1 MKYDNVLKLVG
12 GTPLIKMSKIT
23 DKEVNLWGK
32 LEACNPMGSV
42 KDRIALAMIEAAER
56 SGELRPGQ
64 TVIEATSGNT
74 GIGLA
79 MVCARKGYPLVV
91 TMPENFS
98 IERRKLLRFLGARV
112 VLTPAAEKG
121 SGMIQKAEELAREH
135 DYFLPRQFQNQANA
149 QVHYDTTAQEI
160 ISDFMDE
167 PLYAVV
173 TGFGTGGT
181 LLGIARAVRDY
192 TPNTIVVV
200 AEPDN
205 SPVLA
210 SGIPQA
216 RNPDGSARESH
227 PHFRPHLMQGWAPDF
242 ISALTQQA
250 VDEQLIDEI
259 VPVNGNDSIAL
270 TRDLACKEGIFVG
283 TSAGATVAAAVK
295 VAERAPRGAN
305 IVVMLPDTGERY
317 LSTPLFDA
325 IEQDM
330 NEEELALSRS
340 TASCR
345 FDDTPFN
352 VAQLPV
358 SKRDEAAAQYFE
370 QVLTPNEVVM
380 FSLEWCEF
388 CWTLRRYFD
397 AADIP
402 YRSVDLDAVEMQ
414 KDDLG
419 VRLRAELRRR
429 IGAGTIPQ
437 VFIGGQHIGGCSDV
451 VEAYDDGHMQRL
463 LLECGVVGAML
474 KEISPA
480 EFLPDWL
487 QSH

>member
-1 MKYDNVLKLVG
+1 MKYENILKLVG

-64 TVIEATSGNT
+64 MVIEATSGNT

-98 IERRKLLRFLGARV
+98 IERRKLLRFLGAKV

-121 SGMIQKAEELAREH
+121 SGMLQKAEELARKH
-135 DYFLPRQFQNQANA
+135 GYFLPRQFQNQANA

-160 ISDFMDE
+160 ISDFLDE

-192 TPNTIVVV
+192 TPKTRVIV

-216 RNPDGSARESH
+216 RDPDGSASESH

-259 VPVNGNDSIAL
+259 VAVNGNDSIAL
-270 TRDLACKEGIFVG
+270 TRELACKEGIFVG
-283 TSAGATVAAAVK
+283 TSAGATLAAAVK
-295 VAERAPRGAN
+295 LADHAPRGAN

-325 IEQDM
+325 IDQNM
-330 NEEELALSRS
+330 NEEELRLSRS
-340 TASCR
+340 TPSCR
-345 FDDTPFN
+345 FDDAATN

-358 SKRDEAAAQYFE
+358 NKKDETAASYFE
-370 QVLTPNEVVM
+370 QVLKPDSVVM

-397 AADIP
+397 AAGILFK
-402 YRSVDLDAVEMQ
+402 SVDLDSVEMQ
-414 KDDLG
+414 KNDLG
-419 VRLRAELRRR
+419 VALRAELRRR
-429 IGAGTIPQ
+429 LGVGTIPQ
-437 VFIGGQHIGGCSDV
+437 VFVGEQHIGGCSDV
-451 VEAYDDGHMQRL
+451 IEAYENGRMQRL
-463 LLECGVVGAML
+463 LSECGVIDTPL
-474 KEISPA
+474 KDVSPA
-480 EFLPDWL
+480 DFLPAWV